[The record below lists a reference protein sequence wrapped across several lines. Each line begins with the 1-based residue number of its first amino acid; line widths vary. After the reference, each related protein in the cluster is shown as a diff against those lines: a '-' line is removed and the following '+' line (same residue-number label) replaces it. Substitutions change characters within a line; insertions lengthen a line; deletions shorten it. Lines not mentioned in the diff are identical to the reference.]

1 MGQQFSMSL
10 EPGKYKVT
18 GMETTNCAGNSSW
31 PVYKF
36 KIKLNEDGTMKGKK
50 KFEEAHNSPKQKC
63 KVEGTWDADSGK
75 IEWQYDFEW
84 NSGAFDHYEDSVVY
98 EDADGDGDIE
108 KGDAFQGVYNSPTAG
123 SSGTLSYTLHKMEA
137 FSSSDDDY
145 E

>member
-1 MGQQFSMSL
+1 MSL

-36 KIKLNEDGTMKGKK
+36 KLKLYEDGTLKGKK

-63 KVEGTWDADSGK
+63 KVTGSWEGGTLSW
-75 IEWQYDFEW
+75 EYDFEW
-84 NSGAFDHYEDSVVY
+84 NSGASDHYEDTVSY

-108 KGDAFQGVYNSPTAG
+108 KGDGFQGTYSSPTAG
-123 SSGTLSYTLHKMEA
+123 SSGTLSYTLQKMEE
-137 FSSSDDDY
+137 FSSSDDEY